1 MDEFSHL
8 NQAIEEELHHQS
20 LKTLTEKAKDLRT
33 KYRDKTHQVATLM
46 QTKEEKLAYVGYR
59 MKATLGAIHTVLK
72 HMKRELRDI
81 SIESVLDLGAGP
93 GTSLWSFPLIF
104 PELKKITLLEKD
116 FELLQMGKRL
126 FSRSHIPIETEVLWS
141 HSDFTKPT
149 HYQDSDLILFSY
161 SFGEVSEEHDDEV
174 LENCFKHAK
183 KFIVIIEPG
192 SKRGYQR
199 ILRARKKLIDLGAT
213 TLAPCPHDRAC
224 PLTGDDWCHFS
235 TRIQR
240 TGLQRVLKQAT
251 LNFED
256 EKYSYIVM
264 GKRAQNHAVER
275 ILAEPKV
282 LKEKVTLKL
291 CTENGLIY
299 KDILKRDPEQYKKA
313 KKVKNGDNF
322 IIENN

>member
-1 MDEFSHL
+1 MDEFSYL
-8 NQAIEEELHHQS
+8 NQAIEEELNHQS
-20 LKTLTEKAKDLRT
+20 LKKLTEKAKDLRN
-33 KYRDKTHQVATLM
+33 KYRDKTHQVPILM

-72 HMKRELRDI
+72 HMKKELRDL
-81 SIESVLDLGAGP
+81 SIETVLDLGAGP
-93 GTSLWSFPLIF
+93 GTALWSFPLIF
-104 PELKKITLLEKD
+104 PELKKIILLEKD

-126 FSRSHIPIETEVLWS
+126 FSRSCIPIETEVLWS

-149 HYQDSDLILFSY
+149 HYQESDLILFSY
-161 SFGEVSEEHDDEV
+161 SLGEVLEEHDDEI
-174 LENCFKHAK
+174 LKNCFACAK

-199 ILRARKKLIDLGAT
+199 ILSARKKLIELGAT
-213 TLAPCPHDRAC
+213 TLAPCPHDRPC

-240 TGLQRVLKQAT
+240 TGLQRVLKEAS

-256 EKYSYIVM
+256 EKYAYIVM
-264 GKRAQNHAVER
+264 GKKAQNLAVER
-275 ILAEPKV
+275 ILEEPKI
-282 LKEKVTLKL
+282 LKEKVILKL
-291 CTENGLIY
+291 CTEEGLKY
-299 KDILKRDPEQYKKA
+299 KDIFRRDSESYKKA
-313 KKVKNGDNF
+313 KKRRNGDNF